1 MAWGT
6 DEASVSDH
14 KLTLTSAA
22 IIPAGGRLYFDHA
35 FEFESYLSTYNYD
48 AGVVETARTA
58 VRPGSTP
65 AASLTR
71 ARRTTRSSET

>member
-14 KLTLTSAA
+14 LTLTSAA

-48 AGVVETARTA
+48 AGVIEYSTNG
-58 VRPGSTP
+58 GSTWVD
-65 AASLTR
+65 AGSLIDAGQTYN
-71 ARRTTRSSET
+71 ALE